1 MLAVSSHV
9 RFHYSGNTQVLS
21 SDLQTDA
28 IDNHRS
34 FHDKHGFTGKRELEP
49 EDEARPGERTLI
61 SGHTGQW
68 GGIGLLPPLTH
79 SQGLSL
85 ARSHLSATRNRSSK
99 PEGKLRGGHRGSG
112 PPLR

>member
-1 MLAVSSHV
+1 MLAISSHV
-9 RFHYSGNTQVLS
+9 SFHYSDNTQVLS

-61 SGHTGQW
+61 SGPTGQW
-68 GGIGLLPPLTH
+68 GVW
-79 SQGLSL
+79 
-85 ARSHLSATRNRSSK
+85 
-99 PEGKLRGGHRGSG
+99 GSCHC
-112 PPLR
+112 

>member
-1 MLAVSSHV
+1 MNSSLRFHGEQLPLPWFPYLGFVFTVRCVNMLAISSHV
-9 RFHYSGNTQVLS
+9 SFHYSDNTQVLS

-61 SGHTGQW
+61 SGPTGQW
-68 GGIGLLPPLTH
+68 GVW
-79 SQGLSL
+79 
-85 ARSHLSATRNRSSK
+85 
-99 PEGKLRGGHRGSG
+99 GSCHC
-112 PPLR
+112 